1 VYSGA
6 PTWPALEFL
15 PQERYVGVRLVTKR
29 IERKV
34 PAVASSNE
42 RPIVV
47 YVGAAAAVA
56 ARRLVVALATVLPP
70 VPSIYCLAD
79 AGPCDHVV
87 GSASFQ
93 ESWVESSGARGAS
106 KRKYVGD

>member
-1 VYSGA
+1 MCSGA

-15 PQERYVGVRLVTKR
+15 PQERYVGVRLATKR
-29 IERKV
+29 IERKA
-34 PAVASSNE
+34 PDVASSNE

-47 YVGAAAAVA
+47 YVGA